1 MTGQDLYCSIKLQT
15 HARCSAGVIRL
26 ENKGDDEKQWK
37 FHGMPGEF
45 FSLMRL
51 ACVGYELYK
60 AGRPGA
66 FGILTD
72 QEKFERTAA
81 EFGIT
86 MDAVRE
92 QARSMLYINDLIDK
106 YLKEAHAGKK
116 QEEITE
122 NSGEDG
128 QEESGS

>member
-1 MTGQDLYCSIKLQT
+1 MIASKCRL
-15 HARCSAGVIRL
+15 HVRCRAGVIRL
-26 ENKGDDEKQWK
+26 ENKEENEKQWK
-37 FHGMPGEF
+37 FPGMPGEF
-45 FSLMRL
+45 FSLVRL

-106 YLKEAHAGKK
+106 YLKEAHAGEK
-116 QEEITE
+116 QEGNTGH
-122 NSGEDG
+122 SCEDG
-128 QEESGS
+128 PEESEP